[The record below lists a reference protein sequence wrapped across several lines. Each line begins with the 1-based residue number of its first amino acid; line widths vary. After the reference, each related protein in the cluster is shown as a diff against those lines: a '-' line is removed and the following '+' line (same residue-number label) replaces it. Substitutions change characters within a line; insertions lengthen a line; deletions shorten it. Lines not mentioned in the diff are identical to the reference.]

1 MSNKKTTAND
11 GSTGSTGGTTLSLD
25 DSDIKK
31 IIDTISDMVFIC
43 EDGLI
48 KYVNPL
54 GMVILGV
61 EDEDDLTNTPFQSL
75 IADDYASIVDDILS
89 MLVLEHRPTAMR
101 IKCFDGRQ
109 LSVRMEVVTLNHNK
123 NNRTLV
129 VAQDITHQVK
139 LTEGMHRSET
149 RFKKLVDSSLNFICV
164 CDKDGVITYVNESG
178 VKIMCAKSD
187 ADILG
192 KSLHEFLQADY
203 RDFILTG
210 IHALLDSDEPLPIR
224 FLNIDGGII
233 DADVSFT
240 KLSGGKDFSYK
251 VEARDI
257 TARNNAVSA
266 LRRSIETLEQRV
278 EERTREL
285 QEEVSI
291 RRQAEEK
298 MRHMASHDDL
308 TKLPN
313 RALMLDRLDVAIRR
327 SHREKKLCGVA
338 FIDLDGFK
346 AVNDTMGHE
355 AGDKL
360 LCAVAEK
367 LLKCVRET
375 DTVAR
380 IGGDEFVLILP
391 DMHTRD
397 NAELVAK
404 RVIEILSQPIDV
416 GSSKKAAIGAS
427 IGIAMFPANSDNP
440 EALLKLAD
448 KAMYKVKGKGKNDF
462 AFVD

>member
-1 MSNKKTTAND
+1 MSNKKLSAKD
-11 GSTGSTGGTTLSLD
+11 KSTNPDSVIALSLGD
-25 DSDIKK
+25 GDIKK

-43 EDGLI
+43 ENGLI

-61 EDEDDLTNTPFQSL
+61 ENENDLINIPFQSI

-89 MLVLEHRPTAMR
+89 MLALEHKPTAMR
-101 IKCFDGRQ
+101 VKCFDGKQ
-109 LSVRMEVVTLNHNK
+109 LSVRMEVVSLAQDKHN
-123 NNRTLV
+123 RILV
-129 VAQDITHQVK
+129 AAQDITQQVK

-149 RFKKLVDSSLNFICV
+149 RFRKLVDSSLNFICV
-164 CDKDGVITYVNESG
+164 CDKDGIINYVNESG
-178 VKIMCAKSD
+178 IKIMRATSG
-187 ADILG
+187 AGILG
-192 KSLHEFLQADY
+192 KSLYDFLHVDY

-210 IHALLDSDEPLPIR
+210 IHALLDNDEPLPIR
-224 FLNIDGGII
+224 FSDTMGGII

-240 KLSGGKDFSYK
+240 KLGSGKNFSYK

-291 RRQAEEK
+291 RRKAEEK
-298 MRHMASHDDL
+298 MRHMASHDGL

-327 SHREKKLCGVA
+327 SHREKKLCAVA

-346 AVNDTMGHE
+346 AVNDTLGHE
-355 AGDKL
+355 AGDML
-360 LCAVAEK
+360 LCQVAER

-380 IGGDEFVLILP
+380 IGGDEFVLVLP
-391 DMHTRD
+391 DMHAVD

-404 RVIEILSQPIDV
+404 RAIDILSQPINLGDTT
-416 GSSKKAAIGAS
+416 ATIGAS
-427 IGIAMFPANSDNP
+427 IGIAMFPTNGDGP
-440 EALLKLAD
+440 EALLKIAD

-462 AFVD
+462 AFAD

>member
-1 MSNKKTTAND
+1 MSNDMSNKNTA
-11 GSTGSTGGTTLSLD
+11 LSFGD
-25 DSDIKK
+25 DDVKK
-31 IIDTISDMVFIC
+31 IIDTISDVVFIC
-43 EDGLI
+43 ENGLI
-48 KYVNPL
+48 KYINPL
-54 GMVILGV
+54 GMVILGA
-61 EDEDDLTNTPFQSL
+61 EDENDLIDTAFQSL
-75 IADDYASIVDDILS
+75 ITDDYASIVDDILA
-89 MLVLEHRPTAMR
+89 MLVLEHKPTAMR
-101 IKCFDGRQ
+101 IKCFDGTQ
-109 LSVRMEVVTLNHNK
+109 LSVRMEVVALSQDK
-123 NNRTLV
+123 SNRMLV
-129 VAQDITHQVK
+129 VAQDITQQVK
-139 LTEGMHRSET
+139 LTEGMHRSEA
-149 RFKKLVDSSLNFICV
+149 RFRKLVDSSLNFICV
-164 CDKDGVITYVNESG
+164 CDKDGTITYVNESG
-178 VKIMCAKSD
+178 IKIMRAKSD

-192 KSLHEFLQADY
+192 KSLHEFLQSDY

-210 IHALLDSDEPLPIR
+210 IHALLDNDEPLPIR
-224 FLNIDGGII
+224 LTAIDGGII

-285 QEEVSI
+285 QEEISI

-313 RALMLDRLDVAIRR
+313 RALMLDRLDVAIRHSR
-327 SHREKKLCGVA
+327 REERLCGVA

-380 IGGDEFVLILP
+380 IGGDEFVLVLP
-391 DMHTRD
+391 DMHVRD

-416 GSSKKAAIGAS
+416 GNGKKATIGAS
-427 IGIAMFPANSDNP
+427 IGIAIFPTNGDNP

-448 KAMYKVKGKGKNDF
+448 EAMYKVKGKGKNDF
-462 AFVD
+462 AFAD

>member
-1 MSNKKTTAND
+1 MSNKNIA
-11 GSTGSTGGTTLSLD
+11 LSLGD
-25 DSDIKK
+25 GGIKK
-31 IIDTISDMVFIC
+31 VIDAISDMVLIC
-43 EDGLI
+43 ENGLI
-48 KYVNPL
+48 KYINPL
-54 GMVILGV
+54 GMVILGA
-61 EDEDDLTNTPFQSL
+61 EDESDLIDTPFQSL
-75 IADDYASIVDDILS
+75 ITDDYASVVDDILS
-89 MLVLEHRPTAMR
+89 MLALEHKPTSMR
-101 IKCFDGRQ
+101 IKRFDGVQ
-109 LSVRMEVVTLNHNK
+109 ISVRMEVVSLSQDDSSK
-123 NNRTLV
+123 MLV
-129 VAQDITHQVK
+129 VAQDITQQVK

-149 RFKKLVDSSLNFICV
+149 RFRKLVDSSLNFICV
-164 CDKDGVITYVNESG
+164 CDKDGIINYVNESG
-178 VKIMCAKSD
+178 IKIMRARD
-187 ADILG
+187 EGDFLG
-192 KSLHEFLQADY
+192 RSLYDFLQADY

-210 IHALLDSDEPLPIR
+210 IHALLDNDEPMPIR
-224 FLNIDGGII
+224 LTAIDGGII
-233 DADVSFT
+233 DADVSFA
-240 KLSGGKDFSYK
+240 KLGGGKDFSYK

-285 QEEVSI
+285 QEEISI

-313 RALMLDRLDVAIRR
+313 RALMLDRLDVAIRHSR
-327 SHREKKLCGVA
+327 REEMLCGVA

-355 AGDKL
+355 AGDRL

-380 IGGDEFVLILP
+380 IGGDEFVLVLP
-391 DMHTRD
+391 DLHARE

-404 RVIEILSQPIDV
+404 RAIEILSQPIDV
-416 GSSKKAAIGAS
+416 GNGKEATIGAS
-427 IGIAMFPANSDNP
+427 IGIAIFPTNGDGP
-440 EALLKLAD
+440 EKLLKLAD

-462 AFVD
+462 AFAE